1 MELSQLK
8 FSQFTFFYF
17 RFLDKQRL
25 CMIYW
30 ISPGIFNYVLKNKNS
45 SEKIKYIIHGIIK
58 DSEGLLYGF
67 LTHVGPRLRSREWRE
82 SQSQSSLLNV
92 SVRKLSNARW
102 YWLTSEKVRNV
113 DWFQMLWSDRVWDVI
128 PKGKKLIFRKFI
140 GVVFESTCKE
150 F

>member
-1 MELSQLK
+1 
-8 FSQFTFFYF
+8 
-17 RFLDKQRL
+17 
-25 CMIYW
+25 MIYW

-92 SVRKLSNARW
+92 SVRKLSNAR
-102 YWLTSEKVRNV
+102 
-113 DWFQMLWSDRVWDVI
+113 
-128 PKGKKLIFRKFI
+128 
-140 GVVFESTCKE
+140 
-150 F
+150 